1 MPITH
6 EQALAVVN
14 PNLSD
19 EDKES
24 AARAIEA
31 SVAANDAYWDSRGP
45 LEQVMARAQG
55 HGQVTAPPPDGE
67 QSSVSTGDDKPVIDT
82 TATDNTPPTL
92 PPSSGASGG
101 ESDDDVAKLR
111 AQIESMGGTP
121 EV

>member
-55 HGQVTAPPPDGE
+55 HGQVTAPPESE
-67 QSSVSTGDDKPVIDT
+67 QSAVSAGDDKPVIDT
-82 TATDNTPPTL
+82 TGTVNAPPPL
-92 PPSSGASGG
+92 PPSSA
-101 ESDDDVAKLR
+101 ESESDDVAKLR